1 MIYFFAEGC
10 CNKKNSILSKNNPI
24 RRGDSSFFV
33 YLHAFLMEKMRKL
46 VVFLMLCCLGLAG
59 CRQGSDNAELL
70 HRSFYDCRWERFDAV
85 KGEVEVKEMTTF
97 DLSMKI
103 SFTEDY
109 PYDRF
114 SMVFTVFTQDD
125 EPYRCKGYKFNLKD
139 TDGQWQSELKDGCY
153 TFDLPINKSLT
164 IVEPGA
170 YRFQIENQMPI
181 TPLVGVKEL
190 TLKNNLKMNK

>member
-1 MIYFFAEGC
+1 
-10 CNKKNSILSKNNPI
+10 
-24 RRGDSSFFV
+24 
-33 YLHAFLMEKMRKL
+33 MRKHVIFL
-46 VVFLMLCCLGLAG
+46 VVCCLGLMG
-59 CRQGSDNAELL
+59 CRHQDDNAEVL
-70 HRSFYDCRWERFDAV
+70 HRVFYECVWERFDAV
-85 KGEVEVKEMTTF
+85 KNEVVVKEMTTF

-114 SMVFTVFTQDD
+114 SMVFTVFDQNN

-139 TDGQWQSELKDGCY
+139 ADGQWQSELKDGCY

-164 IVEPGA
+164 IVEPGT
-170 YRFQIENQMPI
+170 YSFQIENQMPI

-190 TLKNNLKMNK
+190 TLTNNLKMNK